1 MDSLKNKVAIVTGA
15 AHPMGMGYATACAL
29 SRSGARVV
37 LTDLVQSSYMQIQLK
52 TRVADIVSSGG
63 EAMAL
68 AVDVTDRQQI
78 DHCISSVTEH
88 FGSIDV
94 LFNNAGS
101 PAGCGDFLCMTDQQW
116 DISYRVNL
124 KGMADFCQA
133 ALPGMISR
141 GGGAIVNNASLSGLG
156 AAPLMAAYTATKF
169 AVVGLTKA
177 LAAEFGRHK
186 IRVNAICPG
195 MIWTQMGQSEVEHL
209 RAESESFEEAK
220 NRLVG
225 ADLVPLERWAGPEEV
240 ASSVVFLSSDA
251 ASYINGV
258 ALPVAGGM
266 APGL

>member
-1 MDSLKNKVAIVTGA
+1 
-15 AHPMGMGYATACAL
+15 
-29 SRSGARVV
+29 
-37 LTDLVQSSYMQIQLK
+37 MQTQLEE
-52 TRVADIVSSGG
+52 RAADIVAAGG

-68 AVDVTDRQQI
+68 AVDVTDRRQI
-78 DHCISSVTEH
+78 DHCVATVTEH

-101 PAGCGDFLCMTDQQW
+101 PAGCGDFLSMTDQQW
-116 DISYRVNL
+116 DISYQVNL

-141 GGGAIVNNASLSGLG
+141 GSGAIVNNASLSGLG
-156 AAPLMAAYTATKF
+156 ATPLMAAYTATKF

-177 LAAEFGRHK
+177 LAAEFGPHK

-225 ADLVPLERWAGPEEV
+225 ADLVPLERWAEPEEV
-240 ASSVVFLSSDA
+240 ASSVVFLASDA